1 MVDAFKDVVDR
12 LSLFSVVSNVAVLNV
27 DTDGSE

>member
-1 MVDAFKDVVDR
+1 MVDAFKGVVDR
-12 LSLFSVVSNVAVLNV
+12 LSRFSVASNVAVLNV